1 MAEGNNPSFIYA
13 RLIANYVNLNDNR
26 TQDIEHYY
34 EKFGWMN
41 NDGLIIDDVAK
52 NNFDKFM
59 RIADKKGHTLLQRYI

>member
-41 NDGLIIDDVAK
+41 NDGLIMMI
-52 NNFDKFM
+52 
-59 RIADKKGHTLLQRYI
+59 